1 MNCLIKMSFKLFASP
16 HRNISRHISN
26 IGTMS
31 FRCTSIKLASLS
43 SGPEPADFIVR
54 PDEDALP
61 SAPPSGAYPV
71 VLSLCSICPYRR
83 LLLPR
88 PLGRGKEGSTRGL
101 PATHAGGLTQASER
115 GCTAYTRTQGTA
127 RPVCRRRLGTRPGCQ
142 QSLPSQMRL
151 LVASLRAVLETGTWQ
166 KRTEEG
172 ALALDRGTND
182 TSIIVLSLL
191 GWLQLPRRAM
201 LRMMALR
208 PSYP

>member
-31 FRCTSIKLASLS
+31 FRCTSRKLASLS
-43 SGPEPADFIVR
+43 SGPEPAAFIVR

-61 SAPPSGAYPV
+61 SAPPSGANPV

-88 PLGRGKEGSTRGL
+88 PLGRGKEGCTRGL
-101 PATHAGGLTQASER
+101 PATHAGGLTSER

-127 RPVCRRRLGTRPGCQ
+127 RPVCRRRLGTRPAGCQ
-142 QSLPSQMRL
+142 RSLPSAITNETFGRL
-151 LVASLRAVLETGTWQ
+151 APGRAGDGSGKRGGCAGTRSRH
-166 KRTEEG
+166 KRH
-172 ALALDRGTND
+172 
-182 TSIIVLSLL
+182 IVLSLL

-201 LRMMALR
+201 LHMMALR

>member
-1 MNCLIKMSFKLFASP
+1 MSFKLFASP

-31 FRCTSIKLASLS
+31 FRCTSRKLASLS
-43 SGPEPADFIVR
+43 SGPEPAAFIVR

-61 SAPPSGAYPV
+61 SAPPSGANPV

-88 PLGRGKEGSTRGL
+88 PLGRGKEGCTRGL

-127 RPVCRRRLGTRPGCQ
+127 RPVCRRRLGTRPAGCQ
-142 QSLPSQMRL
+142 RSLPSAITNETFGRL
-151 LVASLRAVLETGTWQ
+151 APGRAGDGRELGKRGLRRVRWHSIEAQTTHRSSSCPCLVGCSSLAARCYG
-166 KRTEEG
+166 
-172 ALALDRGTND
+172 
-182 TSIIVLSLL
+182 
-191 GWLQLPRRAM
+191 
-201 LRMMALR
+201 
-208 PSYP
+208 